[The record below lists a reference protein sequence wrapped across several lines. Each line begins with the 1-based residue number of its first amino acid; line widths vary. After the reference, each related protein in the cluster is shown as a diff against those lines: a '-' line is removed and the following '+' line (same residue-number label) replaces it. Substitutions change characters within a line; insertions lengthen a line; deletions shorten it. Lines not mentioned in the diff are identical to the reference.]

1 MAKPIWRL
9 LLSPAAGGAENMAL
23 DEALMSR
30 ARETGE
36 FTLRV
41 YPGRRPPCPLAAIS
55 RRDGSMISTESARE
69 ASASSVD
76 RPAGVPSSTI
86 ARSPTA

>member
-9 LLSPAAGGAENMAL
+9 LLSPAAGGPENMAL

-41 YPGRRPPCPLAAIS
+41 YS
-55 RRDGSMISTESARE
+55 
-69 ASASSVD
+69 
-76 RPAGVPSSTI
+76 
-86 ARSPTA
+86 